1 MIGAAHTFSPSH
13 TPRLSYTMTH
23 PSSLPP
29 IRFTVSAPNPD
40 DHLFHVSMAI
50 ALGEDAAATP
60 HLDLSMPA
68 WSPGSYLLREY
79 ARHIQNIRA
88 VDQHQRPLPLLQ
100 RDKAT
105 WRVLLEDPDVS
116 LVTVQYEV
124 FSHELAVRTNH
135 LDATHGSLNGVST
148 FLYPHGQL
156 DRASEI
162 TFDVPESWRVAT
174 GLTCLD
180 ASARR
185 YGAQHFDL
193 LFDSPVELGEHVSLH
208 FEVRGIP
215 HEIALWNG
223 QYANFDADR
232 ITQDVSR
239 IVEAH
244 AELFGGLPYDHYTF
258 IVHLTDHGFGGL
270 EHHNSTL
277 LLYPMLG
284 FRDGPPGSEF
294 DAHGKPSKSYLNF
307 LRLVSHEFFH
317 TWNVKRIRPEVLG
330 PFDYQQEN
338 YTRDLWTVEGVT
350 SYYENVGLLRSNLID
365 GAHFLELTAQAIH
378 ALEQTPGRLLHDL
391 ETSSLNAWVKLYRP
405 DEHTRNSSVS
415 YYLKGELVCFAL
427 DLFLRARTQNQRSL
441 DDVLERLWQHY
452 QETGEGY
459 AEGSYASWIERA
471 TGVDVAPL
479 VQSLVRSTEE
489 IDWDTLLA
497 ACGLQLKRGYNE
509 KDLEAGILRT
519 SWTGA
524 QLVIKEHETLT
535 VTFVP
540 TGSPAHEAGI
550 YAGDELIAI
559 DGWRV
564 KSQARFDQILRRIE
578 AGSQVSVTL
587 SRRGRILERT
597 LTTCPPPPNH
607 YSIEVVEQPDE
618 AQSTILSEWLSLQG
632 QPTP

>member
-1 MIGAAHTFSPSH
+1 MTH
-13 TPRLSYTMTH
+13 TPVS
-23 PSSLPP
+23 P
-29 IRFTVSAPNPD
+29 IRFTVSTPNPD
-40 DHLFHVSMAI
+40 DHLFHVAMEIELDEGHAS
-50 ALGEDAAATP
+50 P
-60 HLDLSMPA
+60 HIDLSMPA

-79 ARHIQNIRA
+79 ARHIQNMR
-88 VDQHQRPLPLLQ
+88 VHDQTHRSLPLVQ

-105 WRVLLEDPDVS
+105 WRIQLEPDVS
-116 LVTVQYEV
+116 SITVRYEV

-156 DRASEI
+156 ERASEI
-162 TFDVPESWRVAT
+162 TFDVPDAWRVAT

-180 ASARR
+180 RDAKR
-185 YGAQHFDL
+185 YGAETFDI
-193 LFDSPVELGEHVSLH
+193 LFDSPVELGEHLSLH

-223 QYANFDADR
+223 QHANLDPER
-232 ITQDVSR
+232 LTEDVSR

-244 AELFGGLPYDHYTF
+244 ADLFGGLPYTHYTF
-258 IVHLTDHGFGGL
+258 IVHLTDQGFGGL

-277 LLYPMLG
+277 LLYPLLG

-294 DAHGKPSKSYLNF
+294 EASGKPSKAYLNF

-330 PFDYQQEN
+330 PFDYQHEN

-350 SYYENVGLLRSNLID
+350 SYYENVGLLRSGLID
-365 GAHFLELTAQAIH
+365 GAHFLELTAQAVH

-441 DDVLERLWQHY
+441 DDVLELLWSHY

-471 TGVDVAPL
+471 TGVDVSPL

-489 IDWDTLLA
+489 IDWDTLLD
-497 ACGLQLKRGYNE
+497 ACGLKLRRGYSE
-509 KDLEAGILRT
+509 KDLEGGVLRT
-519 SWTGA
+519 SWVGA
-524 QLVIKEHETLT
+524 QLTLKGNDL
-535 VTFVP
+535 VVAFVP
-540 TGSPAHEAGI
+540 TGSPAHDAGI

-564 KSQARFDQILRRIE
+564 QTPSRADAILKQIE
-578 AGSQVSVTL
+578 AGSHITFTL
-587 SRRGRILERT
+587 ARRGRVLDR
-597 LTTCPPPPNH
+597 LVTTNPPPPNH
-607 YSIEVVEQPDE
+607 YSIEVVESPSQ
-618 AQSTILSEWLSLQG
+618 AQSRILSEWLSLKG
-632 QPTP
+632 QPTS